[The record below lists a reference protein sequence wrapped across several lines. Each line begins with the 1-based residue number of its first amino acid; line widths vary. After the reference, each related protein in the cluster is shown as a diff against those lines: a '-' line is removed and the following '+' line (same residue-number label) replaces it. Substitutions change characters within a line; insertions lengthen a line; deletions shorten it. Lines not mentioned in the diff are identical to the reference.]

1 MSSEKVTG
9 HEAAQA
15 ALDAIKIAC
24 ENLHQ
29 NIVVAVIENP
39 DAIKKLALTAQD
51 QNL

>member
-24 ENLHQ
+24 ENLHKE
-29 NIVVAVIENP
+29 VVLAVIENP
-39 DAIKKLALTAQD
+39 DAIRKLALTAKD
-51 QNL
+51 QTL